1 MLGLSQAEKFL
12 LKEQTFYLLPEKAI
26 FWEERKTLLVADLH
40 FGKAAHFRKEG
51 IAVPE
56 QLTQLSFRKLDQ
68 ILSFLDLE
76 TVIFLGDLFHSDWN
90 EEWTDFH
97 NWIKNYNLNFILVMG
112 NHDILNRN
120 QYLEAGIV
128 LKEEPYHLGPFA
140 LSHHPMTKSEDNHP
154 QTKAYNL
161 CGHLHPGIKLKGRGK
176 QSLKLPCFYF
186 GSEMGVLPAFSNF
199 SGKHLIK
206 INKADSVFG
215 ITEEKVI
222 RFN

>member
-1 MLGLSQAEKFL
+1 MLGLTQAEKFI

-26 FWEERKTLLVADLH
+26 YWEERKTLLVADLH

-56 QLTQLSFRKLDQ
+56 HLTQLSFRKLDQ
-68 ILSFLDLE
+68 ILSFIDLE

-90 EEWTDFH
+90 QEWIEFQKCLNKYQH
-97 NWIKNYNLNFILVMG
+97 NFILVIG
-112 NHDILNRN
+112 NHDVLNAD

-140 LSHHPMTKSEDNHP
+140 LSHHPQEE
-154 QTKAYNL
+154 QTEIGESYNL
-161 CGHLHPGIKLKGRGK
+161 CGHLHPGIKLKGKAK
-176 QSLKLPCFYF
+176 QSITLPCFYF

-206 INKADSVFG
+206 IKASDHVFG
-215 ITEEKVI
+215 ITKEKVI
-222 RFN
+222 KFK